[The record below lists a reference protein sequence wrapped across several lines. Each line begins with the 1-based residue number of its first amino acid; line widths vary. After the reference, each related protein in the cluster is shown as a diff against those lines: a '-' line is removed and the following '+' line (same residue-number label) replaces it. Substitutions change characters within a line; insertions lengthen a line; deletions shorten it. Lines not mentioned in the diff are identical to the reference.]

1 MNFLIYRRGKI
12 GFPETHSANEGVH
25 FKVLEADPNTY
36 FSDQGFIYPLSGTG
50 PNIADIVSGRLRM
63 ANHPRVSM
71 NMSAFMITKQGA
83 ITQVDIFKNNNH
95 PDEKRWTLDFHGLP
109 TGQSSY
115 VMCSDTMAR
124 DSLLGALAAWKD
136 EEKFQQDTD
145 SMAIASNYP
154 IVWFTVEE
162 VVKRLNE
169 LYPDTNGKDDED
181 NIASGHRRPRNISRR
196 PR

>member
-12 GFPETHSANEGVH
+12 GFPEIHHANEGVH
-25 FKVLEADPNTY
+25 FKVLEADPDMY

-63 ANHPRVSM
+63 ASHPRVSM
-71 NMSAFMITKQGA
+71 NMSGFMITKQGA

-109 TGQSSY
+109 NGQATY
-115 VMCSDTMAR
+115 VMCSDTMTR
-124 DSLLGALAAWKD
+124 DTLLGALAAWKD
-136 EEKFQQDTD
+136 EEKFQKDTNAM
-145 SMAIASNYP
+145 SVASNYP

-162 VVKRLNE
+162 VVARLNE
-169 LYPDTNGKDDED
+169 LYPDTAKDDED
-181 NIASGHRRPRNISRR
+181 NTPSGHRRRRDLPRR